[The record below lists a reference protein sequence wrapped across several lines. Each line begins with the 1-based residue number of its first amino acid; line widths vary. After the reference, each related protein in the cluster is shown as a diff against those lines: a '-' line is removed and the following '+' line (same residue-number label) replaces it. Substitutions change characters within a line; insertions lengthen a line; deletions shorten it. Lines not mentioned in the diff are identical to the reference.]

1 MLKDSNSKGK
11 KMKKII
17 YGESNFRK
25 IKINNDYFYIDK
37 TRFIETLE
45 NTNESFLIFLRPRR
59 FGKSL
64 FLSTLQYYY
73 DEKSKDEFKAIFN
86 DTYIGKNSTPLKN
99 SYRILFFEFS
109 GINVDAGVDRIYES
123 FANKIRNSCMSYL
136 KTYNY
141 PIENSYELQ
150 NITIPASIIDR
161 FLKIIQED
169 NIYLLIDEYDQ
180 FANAILAHSMD
191 EFLKIVS
198 KGGFVRSFYEV
209 LKGATQTGTIQKMFI
224 TGVTPIT
231 LDSLS
236 SGFNI
241 VSNISH
247 HKNFN
252 AMAGFT
258 QNEVDYSLRE
268 SIFKRC
274 NIERNELLAK
284 VKTWYNGYLFNSK
297 AKNRVYN
304 STLLNYF
311 ISQYDYDDCTMPT
324 KMLDVNVASDYKAI
338 MKLFNIGD
346 SDRNY
351 KILEELIEKN
361 AITGIIKDRY
371 DLNRE
376 FTRDDFITLIYS
388 MGFITIKNEIVG
400 GLYEFEIPNYVIK
413 ILYFNYFIIEL
424 ERRNQFRITTS
435 IGEILT
441 QLLLGDINPFKNQLN
456 EVIKTLSN
464 RDHQGFDEKY
474 FQVIS
479 LALLS
484 FAEFYFIDSQP
495 EKNRKYPDILLI
507 GRDERVPNNYL
518 FELKWMKNK
527 DNYNAVK
534 RDGIKQVEEYLEL
547 DKVKSIPKLRS
558 YLLIGSKDGV
568 EFIKIDLLQN

>member
-1 MLKDSNSKGK
+1 
-11 KMKKII
+11 MKKII
-17 YGESNFRK
+17 YGESNFK
-25 IKINNDYFYIDK
+25 KVKINNDYFYIDK
-37 TRFIETLE
+37 TKFIETLE
-45 NTNESFLIFLRPRR
+45 NINESFLIFLRPRR

-64 FLSTLQYYY
+64 FLSSLQYYY
-73 DEKSKDEFKAIFN
+73 DENSKDEFDAIFH
-86 DTYIGKNSTPLKN
+86 DTYIGKNPTPLKN
-99 SYRILFFEFS
+99 SYRILFMEFS
-109 GINVDAGVDRIYES
+109 GINTDGGMDVIYEG
-123 FANKIRNSCMSYL
+123 FRDNIKMAVHRYFVSYGYEEYINEL
-136 KTYNY
+136 KEIKSPSGMIKYFFE
-141 PIENSYELQ
+141 IVQ
-150 NITIPASIIDR
+150 DD
-161 FLKIIQED
+161 K
-169 NIYLLIDEYDQ
+169 IYLLVDEYDQ
-180 FANAILAHSMD
+180 FANAILAHSME
-191 EFLKIVS
+191 EFLQIVS

-209 LKGATQTGTIQKMFI
+209 LKGATQTGTVQKMFI

-241 VSNISH
+241 VKHITYR
-247 HKNFN
+247 KEFN

-258 QNEVDYSLRE
+258 QDEVDYSLRE

-274 NIERNELLAK
+274 GDIDKKVLLEK
-284 VKTWYNGYLFNSK
+284 VKIWYNGYLFNSD
-297 AKNRVYN
+297 AKERIYN
-304 STLLNYF
+304 ATLVNYF
-311 ISQYDYDDCTMPT
+311 ITEYNFEKCTMPS
-324 KMLDVNVASDYKAI
+324 KMLDSNVASDYKAI

-346 SDRNY
+346 SERNY
-351 KILEELIEKN
+351 KILEELIKKDT
-361 AITGIIKDRY
+361 ITGVIKDRY

-388 MGFITIKNEIVG
+388 MGFITIKKELFG
-400 GLYEFEIPNYVIK
+400 GVYEFEIPNYVIK
-413 ILYFNYFIIEL
+413 ILYFNYFAVEIQK
-424 ERRNQFRITTS
+424 RNTLDITNS
-435 IGEILT
+435 IGQIL
-441 QLLLGDINPFKNQLN
+441 LDLALGDISPFKNQLN

-534 RDGIKQVEEYLEL
+534 KDGIAQVNGYLAL
-547 DKVKSIPKLRS
+547 DKIKSIPKLRS

-568 EFIKIDLLQN
+568 EFIKII

>member
-1 MLKDSNSKGK
+1 MAKEDNYL
-11 KMKKII
+11 
-17 YGESNFRK
+17 
-25 IKINNDYFYIDK
+25 YIDK
-37 TRFIETLE
+37 TKYIKTLE
-45 NTNESFLIFLRPRR
+45 NLNEKYIIFLRPRR

-64 FLSTLQYYY
+64 FLSTMQYYY
-73 DEKSKDEFKAIFN
+73 DEKSKDEFDGLFG
-86 DTYIGKNSTPLKN
+86 DTYIGKNPTPLK
-99 SYRILFFEFS
+99 SSLRILFFEFS
-109 GINVDAGVDRIYES
+109 GINIDTGVDRIYES

-161 FLKIIQED
+161 FFKIIQD
-169 NIYLLIDEYDQ
+169 DSIYLLIDEYDQ
-180 FANAILAHSMD
+180 FANAILAHSME
-191 EFLKIVS
+191 EFLQIVS

-209 LKGATQTGTIQKMFI
+209 LKGATQTGTVQKMFI

-241 VSNISH
+241 VSNIS
-247 HKNFN
+247 NNEYFN
-252 AMAGFT
+252 EMAGFT
-258 QNEVDYSLRE
+258 QDEVNYSLDE
-268 SIFKRC
+268 SIFKEC
-274 NIERNELLAK
+274 DIGKDELLEK

-297 AKNRVYN
+297 ARNRVYN

-311 ISQYDYDDCTMPT
+311 ISQYDYKRCEMPT

-351 KILEELIEKN
+351 KILEELIKKDVVVGE
-361 AITGIIKDRY
+361 IKDRY

-376 FTRDDFITLIYS
+376 FSRDDFITLIYS
-388 MGFITIKNEIVG
+388 MGFITIKKELFG
-400 GLYEFEIPNYVIK
+400 GIYEFEIPNYVIK
-413 ILYFNYFIIEL
+413 ILYFNYFAVEIQK
-424 ERRNQFRITTS
+424 RNSLDITNS
-435 IGEILT
+435 IGQIL
-441 QLLLGDINPFKNQLN
+441 LDLALGDISPFQNQLN

-479 LALLS
+479 LAFLS
-484 FAEFYFIDSQP
+484 FGEFYFIDSQP

-518 FELKWMKNK
+518 FELKWLKVK
-527 DNYNAVK
+527 DNYNAIK
-534 RDGIKQVEEYLEL
+534 RDGTNQVKGYLEL
-547 DKVKSIPKLRS
+547 DKIKLIPKLRS

-568 EFIKIDLLQN
+568 EFIKF